1 LQNQSAKHSTNWKLP
16 FNKTNMLEFMEKIDP
31 PFYNATKFKSPEYAD
46 FKNTLE
52 VRRIY

>member
-1 LQNQSAKHSTNWKLP
+1 
-16 FNKTNMLEFMEKIDP
+16 MLEFMEKIDP
-31 PFYNATKFKSPEYAD
+31 PVYNATKFKSPEYAD